1 MRHHHTRGA
10 ASARGCAIALYC
22 AQICGRKP
30 TQLVSRESY
39 PCLRPQGGA
48 LLRTGRRT
56 QDEAPPHARR
66 CVRKRVRYRSPVGG
80 RKMRHHHTRG
90 AASARGCAIAH
101 RSADAGGGSP
111 VSAQLAPVSRVSP
124 LRPQGVRSCSPVGAR
139 KTSRHPHAALRPG
152 RGCAVAHRLA
162 EASDQSVARRRQYRQ
177 AHGYA
182 EAPQAAGARQGSRGS
197 GHGKRPK
204 NGVYP
209 INTGKT
215 GGRSAQPAGKRA
227 PPDVWLPR
235 FG

>member
-1 MRHHHTRGA
+1 MRVRYC
-10 ASARGCAIALYC
+10 SPRYCSPRAL
-22 AQICGRKP
+22 AHR
-30 TQLVSRESY
+30 
-39 PCLRPQGGA
+39 A
-48 LLRTGRRT
+48 LLLTARRT

-66 CVRKRVRYRSPVGG
+66 CVRKGVRYCALLRTDLRTQADPVGVS
-80 RKMRHHHTRG
+80 RVLPLL
-90 AASARGCAIAH
+90 ASARGCAIAH

-162 EASDQSVARRRQYRQ
+162 EASDQSVARRRQYGQ